1 MSPRRLRLAVLAA
14 EIAAVAT
21 LARSIA
27 YDRWITV
34 LAASVLLVGALAARR
49 QRTWGVGLA
58 LGAAASF
65 PVAFLVGIA
74 PAWFVLVGIAGALPF
89 LATSRALA
97 RFDARSTAFLATLA
111 AAVGAACAWG
121 WKQIAWS
128 VFEAV
133 PALGPGLE
141 ASHGVALGVL
151 GAIVAAVVGRRL
163 LAARQDP
170 EVSGARVRVDA
181 REPEAAP
188 APAELA
194 EIEDELEAPAR
205 RRARI

>member
-1 MSPRRLRLAVLAA
+1 MLVA

-34 LAASVLLVGALAARR
+34 LAASILVLGALAARR

-97 RFDARSTAFLATLA
+97 RFDARSTVFLASLA
-111 AAVGAACAWG
+111 AAVGGACAWG

-128 VFEAV
+128 VFEAI
-133 PALGPGLE
+133 PALGPSLE
-141 ASHGVALGVL
+141 ANHGVALGVL
-151 GAIVAAVVGRRL
+151 GAIALAVAGRRVLGRRAPSPEEAHTRTRVAAL
-163 LAARQDP
+163 
-170 EVSGARVRVDA
+170 
-181 REPEAAP
+181 EPVATS
-188 APAELA
+188 APAEELDLD
-194 EIEDELEAPAR
+194 EELEAPPR
-205 RRARI
+205 RRARV